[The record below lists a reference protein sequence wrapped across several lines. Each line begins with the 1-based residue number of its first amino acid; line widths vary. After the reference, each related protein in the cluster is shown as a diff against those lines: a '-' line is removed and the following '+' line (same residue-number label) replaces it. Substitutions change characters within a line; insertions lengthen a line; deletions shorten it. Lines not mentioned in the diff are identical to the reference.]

1 MASVQSNPGWLLGYV
16 PSPAEWA
23 AAFSGK
29 QDALLSNTSVSADAT
44 ILDTA
49 CKVTVD
55 TSAGDVVLRFNPTSG
70 TSILQNTVRVVKR
83 SATPNAN
90 IVYITLDGVAA
101 NAVAT
106 ITTENG
112 SAGANGAG
120 FMIVDAN
127 GSTIEAYGVS

>member
-1 MASVQSNPGWLLGYV
+1 MAVTQSNPGWLFGFV
-16 PSPAEWA
+16 PSPAQWA

-29 QDALLSNTSVSADAT
+29 QDALISNKPVTADAT
-44 ILDTA
+44 VPDTA

-55 TSAGDVVLRFNPTSG
+55 TSAGDVILRFNPSSG
-70 TSILQNTVRVVKR
+70 TNLLQNTIRVVKR

-90 IVYITLDGVAA
+90 TVYITPDGVAA

-112 SAGANGAG
+112 SPGANGAG

-127 GSTIEAYGVS
+127 GSTIEACGVS